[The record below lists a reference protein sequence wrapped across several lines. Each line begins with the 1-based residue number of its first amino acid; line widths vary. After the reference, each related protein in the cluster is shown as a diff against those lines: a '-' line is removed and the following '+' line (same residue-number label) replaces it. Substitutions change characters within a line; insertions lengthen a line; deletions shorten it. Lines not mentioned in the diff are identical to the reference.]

1 MLSPLFNPH
10 RKEHMKPTQLPPLR
24 RLLAL
29 LLLSGALLPGAPVL
43 AAEQL
48 TGSAPA
54 ILLAQNYSDKYD
66 PADYLLSEKLD
77 GVRALWDG
85 KNLRFRSGR
94 MIHAPAWFTAALPS
108 HALDGELWM
117 GRQNFERVSAAVR
130 RQEPIDAEW
139 KNISYQL
146 YELPGGEGDFN
157 ARLSVLQAS
166 VRQADVSWLQVLPQV
181 RVADRAALKLKLNQI
196 VRAGGE
202 GLMLHRADALWQTG
216 RSDVLLKLKSQLDA
230 EAIVIAHEA
239 GKGKYQSMLGAL
251 TVVTPDGQRFRLG
264 TGLSDAQ
271 RRNPPPIG
279 TTVTYRYRDLTST
292 GLPKFASF
300 LRVRESE

>member
-1 MLSPLFNPH
+1 MTPIS
-10 RKEHMKPTQLPPLR
+10 LPPLR

-29 LLLSGALLPGAPVL
+29 LLLSGALQPYALSF
-43 AAEQL
+43 AA
-48 TGSAPA
+48 APA
-54 ILLAQNYSDKYD
+54 TSAAPPEVPQLLLAQNYSNKFD
-66 PADYLLSEKLD
+66 PVNYLVSEKLD

-94 MIHAPAWFTAALPS
+94 MIHAPAWFTAAFPA

-117 GRQNFERVSAAVR
+117 GRRSFERLSAAVR
-130 RQEPIDAEW
+130 RQEPLDAEW

-146 YELPGGEGDFN
+146 YELPDGAGDFS
-157 ARLSVLQAS
+157 ARISRLQAS
-166 VRQADVSWLQVLPQV
+166 VAQANISWLQVLPQV
-181 RVADRAALKLKLNQI
+181 RVTDKSALNIKLKQ
-196 VRAGGE
+196 VAQDGGE

-216 RSDVLLKLKSQLDA
+216 RSEVLLKLKLQLDA
-230 EAIVIAHEA
+230 EARVVAHES
-239 GKGKYQSMLGAL
+239 GQGKYQGMLGAL
-251 TVVTPDGQRFRLG
+251 MVETPDGQRFRLG

-271 RRNPPPIG
+271 RRNPPAIG
-279 TTVTYRYRDLTST
+279 STVTYRYRDISAT